1 MQSTFQAAVKQ
12 LCDEKGLPEE
22 VVMEAIQAALRAAY
36 RKDYGNKDQNI
47 DVDINDSIENAT
59 VYLVKEVV
67 EEVEEENT
75 QITEA
80 DAKKYKK
87 TAKVGDEVRIDV
99 TPAEYGRIAAQSAKQ
114 VITQRLQEAERDLM
128 YETFKDRENEL
139 LSATVHRVDGKN
151 VYISLEKITTLL
163 KSYDQIPNERYY
175 AGQRTKVYLDKVIK
189 TTKGPQL
196 LISRSHPLL
205 VKKLLELEIPEIAEE
220 VVEVKA
226 VSREAGVR
234 SKVAVHTEDE
244 KIDPIGACVGQ
255 KGARIQSVMD
265 ELNGERID
273 VIQWEED
280 LEEFIKAALSPATI
294 AVINLD
300 EEEKRAKIYV
310 HTDQRPLA
318 IGRNGQN
325 VRLASQLVGLELDIL
340 DLAELSP
347 EDAKDAKLAIEEVA
361 ELPVSE
367 GAREALAEAN
377 LLQVGQLKGLSS
389 EDFVSV
395 GLNEEQAAEVVE
407 IMKLVK

>member
-12 LCDEKGLPEE
+12 LCGEKGLPEE

-36 RKDYGNKDQNI
+36 RKDYGNKEQNI
-47 DVDINDSIENAT
+47 EVDINDSIENAT
-59 VYLVKEVV
+59 VYLVKTVV
-67 EEVEEENT
+67 KDIENED
-75 QITEA
+75 IEISVK
-80 DAKKYKK
+80 DAAKYKK
-87 TAKVGDEVRIDV
+87 GAKEGDEVKIDV
-99 TPAEYGRIAAQSAKQ
+99 TPVEYGRIAAQSAKQ

-128 YETFKDRENEL
+128 YEIFKDRENEL

-163 KSYDQIPNERYY
+163 KSYDQIPGERYY

-205 VKKLLELEIPEIAEE
+205 VKKLLELEIPEIAEGT
-220 VVEVKA
+220 VEVKT

-234 SKVAVHTEDE
+234 SKVAVHTDDE

-255 KGARIQSVMD
+255 KGARIQAIMD

-273 VIQWEED
+273 VIEWKED
-280 LEEFIKAALSPATI
+280 TQEFIKAALSPATI
-294 AVINLD
+294 AIINLD
-300 EEEKRAKIYV
+300 EDDKRAKIYV

-325 VRLASQLVGLELDIL
+325 VRLASKLVGFELDIL
-340 DLAELSP
+340 DLSELTG
-347 EDAKDAKLAIEEVA
+347 EEAKDAKLEKEEV
-361 ELPVSE
+361 EKLPVSE
-367 GAREALAEAN
+367 GAREALMEAN
-377 LLQVGQLKGLSS
+377 LSQVAQLKGLSN

-395 GLNEEQAAEVVE
+395 GLNEEQAEEIVE